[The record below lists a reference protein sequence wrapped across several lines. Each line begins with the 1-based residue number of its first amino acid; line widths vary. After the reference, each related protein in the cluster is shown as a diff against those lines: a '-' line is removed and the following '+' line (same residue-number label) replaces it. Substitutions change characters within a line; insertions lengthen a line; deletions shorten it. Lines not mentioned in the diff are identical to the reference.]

1 MGSIIGIDIGGT
13 NVRAALANDKGQIL
27 SRLDEKT
34 DKLSGP
40 KGLSR
45 QIIHMIHSLKTFEI
59 DSIGIGSAGPLDL
72 KEGSIVN
79 SPHLG
84 YKRIPLVR
92 PLKSEFNIPV
102 YLANDCVAGVVAEK
116 EYGQGKKYS
125 NLVYVTMSTGI
136 GAGVYADGRLLLG
149 KDGNAHE
156 IGHIT
161 IDYTGALTC
170 GCGCKGHWEAYCGGE
185 NAQNFIKYQ
194 LEKKKLQ
201 DIESSLI
208 YRISG
213 GDFTRLSSQDLFE
226 SAQKRDAIASAIV
239 EEMGRLNAIGFANIT
254 NAYDPEIITIGGA
267 IALANPNL
275 ILDPVKKLI
284 GYHIINRVPQIK
296 LTELGGDIVLLGAI
310 ALSKQFD

>member
-27 SRLDEKT
+27 ARLDEKT

-40 KGLSR
+40 EGLSR

-226 SAQKRDAIASAIV
+226 SAQKRDAIASA
-239 EEMGRLNAIGFANIT
+239 
-254 NAYDPEIITIGGA
+254 
-267 IALANPNL
+267 
-275 ILDPVKKLI
+275 
-284 GYHIINRVPQIK
+284 
-296 LTELGGDIVLLGAI
+296 
-310 ALSKQFD
+310 

>member
-1 MGSIIGIDIGGT
+1 MDSIVGIDIGGT
-13 NVRAALANDKGQIL
+13 NVRVALASDKGKIL

-40 KGLSR
+40 GGLSR

-72 KEGSIVN
+72 EEGFIVN
-79 SPHLG
+79 SPHLV
-84 YKRIPLVR
+84 YKRIPLVG
-92 PLKSEFNIPV
+92 PLKREFDIPV

-116 EYGQGKKYS
+116 EYGQGKRCS
-125 NLVYVTMSTGI
+125 NLVYVTLSTGI
-136 GAGVYADGRLLLG
+136 GAGVYVDGRLLLG

-161 IDYTGALTC
+161 IDCTGALTC
-170 GCGCKGHWEAYCGGE
+170 GCGRKGHWEAYCGGE
-185 NAQNFIKYQ
+185 NAQNFIEYQ
-194 LEKKKLQ
+194 LKKKTQ
-201 DIESSLI
+201 QAIESSLL
-208 YRISG
+208 YKISR
-213 GDFTRLSSQDLFE
+213 GDFARLTSQDLFE
-226 SAQKRDAIASAIV
+226 SAQKGDITALEIV

-254 NAYDPEIITIGGA
+254 NAYDPELITIGGA
-267 IALANPNL
+267 VALANPNL
-275 ILDPVKKLI
+275 ILDPIKEHI
-284 GYHIINRVPQIK
+284 GYHSINRVPQIK